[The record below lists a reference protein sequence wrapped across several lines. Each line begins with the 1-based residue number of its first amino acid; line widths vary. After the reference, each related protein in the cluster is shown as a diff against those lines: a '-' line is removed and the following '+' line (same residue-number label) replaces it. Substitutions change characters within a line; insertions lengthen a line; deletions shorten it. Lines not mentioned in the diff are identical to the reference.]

1 MFFSNCA
8 RYLPRTEI
16 LIVGILIEK
25 GAASKRGV
33 VLKTS
38 RIVAASGKPMSIVD
52 RAVSRLILRR
62 ILMRQPS
69 GRNFEYRV
77 SLREIRR
84 LKQPIFRD
92 RTSLTAR
99 TGVPGYGRVPYQMR
113 LLDEDKTLSLTE
125 ATLHDLVKLQ
135 EQKANRKKNYPRKN
149 GEPEQIGHLVE
160 LMRPYDA
167 KRPGI
172 TLGEVFVAR
181 QMELDASQ
189 EALSNLR
196 PHQRADSL

>member
-25 GAASKRGV
+25 GAASQRGV

-38 RIVAASGKPMSIVD
+38 RIVAASGKPTSIVD

-69 GRNFEYRV
+69 GSNFEYKV

-113 LLDEDKTLSLTE
+113 LLDEDKTLSLPE
-125 ATLHDLVKLQ
+125 ATLRDLLKLQ
-135 EQKANRKKNYPRKN
+135 EQTTNRKKNSPRKN
-149 GEPEQIGHLVE
+149 GQPEQFGHLVE
-160 LMRPYDA
+160 LMRPHDA

-172 TLGEVFVAR
+172 TLGEVFVTH

-189 EALSNLR
+189 GGAVKS
-196 PHQRADSL
+196 AAASKS